1 MKVTNTSDQL
11 HLEAFKNESR
21 ILNQIRHNLINRLE
35 ASYHDQEY
43 QKAYLV
49 LESGGQINLAE
60 YIEQRKSK
68 KTKYTAK
75 NLLTEAEIRQIML
88 QLFLAIEYLHK
99 KGICHRDLKPDNILV
114 S

>member
-1 MKVTNTSDQL
+1 M
-11 HLEAFKNESR
+11 
-21 ILNQIRHNLINRLE
+21 INRME
-35 ASYHDQEY
+35 GSYHDQEY
-43 QKAYLV
+43 QKSYLV
-49 LESGGQINLAE
+49 LEHGGKINLAE

-68 KTKYTAK
+68 KTKKA
-75 NLLTEAEIRQIML
+75 NLFTEAEIRQIML